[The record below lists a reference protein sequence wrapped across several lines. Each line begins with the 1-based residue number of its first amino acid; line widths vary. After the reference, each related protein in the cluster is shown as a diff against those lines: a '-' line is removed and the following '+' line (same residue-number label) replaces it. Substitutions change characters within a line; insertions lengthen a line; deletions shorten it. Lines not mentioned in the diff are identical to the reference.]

1 MARHGD
7 GGCEDEQ
14 AGTQAATASLG
25 CGGTSDTS
33 FSPCPPPASEWP
45 PQNASEAEGR
55 GWEGSLESSPP
66 QWDPASR
73 DPPGGP
79 SNGSSP
85 GGAAVGSE
93 PPVGPQLEPPGGVT
107 AATTDPVAMPEG
119 CAGCAGEG
127 DASALPPK
135 TGSAEDGQAAVTWPG
150 DGGTVVVALGSPEEP
165 GSGERPTQA
174 SLSSL
179 GVFGGL
185 TAAPPSP
192 PGPQLTTDSAESD
205 LLLAAGGS
213 AAPRTPVLG
222 DPSPVPG
229 AVGDSERP
237 PDLWVA
243 TSSPAPAQ
251 GAHGRTD
258 LTWLEAEEPIT
269 AAPGPAEPP
278 ADRTASEIIDV
289 DYYDLFEGGEGLGG
303 FPGGGQGAAGSAR
316 RQEPEGVATP
326 WALHE
331 LYDDFTPF
339 DEADFYP
346 TTSFYA
352 DGDEEDELEEDDEEE
367 EEEEEGGL
375 EDENS
380 YRPPASA
387 VPGAQPVPR
396 DPRPTGRRDMA
407 LPQPSG
413 VAGGS
418 PTARPRP
425 GERGPPENGTEC
437 RSGYVRHNSSCRS
450 VCDLVPS
457 YCHNGGQCYLVESHG
472 AFCRCNT
479 QDYTWHKGT
488 RCEAIVTDFQ
498 VMCVAVGSAALVVLL
513 LFMLT
518 VFFAKKL
525 YLLKTEN
532 SKLRKT
538 KYRTPSEL
546 HNDNFSLSTIAE
558 GSHPNTMLPGCGGAG
573 AGAAD
578 DGRQRQ
584 AMLEDETLRDAAGV
598 VRMQPLVSP
607 QGCSSNLVS
616 FESKQREAKGFAE
629 REPEEEERGSL

>member
-1 MARHGD
+1 MAP
-7 GGCEDEQ
+7 
-14 AGTQAATASLG
+14 AAARPLALALLLALG
-25 CGGTSDTS
+25 AL
-33 FSPCPPPASEWP
+33 ASEWP
-45 PQNASEAEGR
+45 PQNASEAEER

-66 QWDPASR
+66 QRDPASR
-73 DPPGGP
+73 DLLGGP
-79 SNGSSP
+79 SNSTSP
-85 GGAAVGSE
+85 RGAAAGGE
-93 PPVGPQLEPPGGVT
+93 PPVGSQLEPPGAGT
-107 AATTDPVAMPEG
+107 AATTDPAAMPEG

-135 TGSAEDGQAAVTWPG
+135 VGSAEDGQAAVTWPG
-150 DGGTVVVALGSPEEP
+150 DRGTVAVALSSPEEP
-165 GSGERPTQA
+165 GSGERPTRA
-174 SLSSL
+174 SLASL

-192 PGPQLTTDSAESD
+192 PGLQLVTDSAESD

-213 AAPRTPVLG
+213 AVPRTPVLG
-222 DPSPVPG
+222 DASPVPG
-229 AVGDSERP
+229 AAGDSGRP
-237 PDLWVA
+237 SELWVVA
-243 TSSPAPAQ
+243 SSPAPAQ
-251 GAHGRTD
+251 GARGRTD
-258 LTWLEAEEPIT
+258 LTWLEAEEPVT
-269 AAPGPAEPP
+269 ATSGPAEPP
-278 ADRTASEIIDV
+278 ADRTASEIVDV

-303 FPGGGQGAAGSAR
+303 FPGGGRRAAGSAR
-316 RQEPEGVATP
+316 RQEPEGAATP

-352 DGDEEDELEEDDEEE
+352 DGDEEDELEEDEEE
-367 EEEEEGGL
+367 EEEEEDGGL
-375 EDENS
+375 EDENG

-387 VPGAQPVPR
+387 VPGAQPAPR
-396 DPRPTGRRDMA
+396 DPRPTGRHNVA
-407 LPQPSG
+407 PPQPSS
-413 VAGGS
+413 VPGGS

-425 GERGPPENGTEC
+425 GERGQLENGTEC

-558 GSHPNTMLPGCGGAG
+558 GSHTNEDPSAPHKLQDSLKSCLKDEEPFNIHNSTSPKHDGGKG
-573 AGAAD
+573 EQ
-578 DGRQRQ
+578 DGGELNCLQN
-584 AMLEDETLRDAAGV
+584 
-598 VRMQPLVSP
+598 
-607 QGCSSNLVS
+607 NLT
-616 FESKQREAKGFAE
+616 
-629 REPEEEERGSL
+629 

>member
-1 MARHGD
+1 MAP
-7 GGCEDEQ
+7 
-14 AGTQAATASLG
+14 AAARPRAALALALLLPLG
-25 CGGTSDTS
+25 AL
-33 FSPCPPPASEWP
+33 ASEWP
-45 PQNASEAEGR
+45 PRNASEAEGR
-55 GWEGSLESSPP
+55 AWGGSLESSPP
-66 QWDPASR
+66 PWDPASR

-79 SNGSSP
+79 NNGTGP
-85 GGAAVGSE
+85 GGAPARGE
-93 PPVGPQLEPPGGVT
+93 PHTGPQLEPPGGGT
-107 AATTDPVAMPEG
+107 ATTTDPAVPEG

-127 DASALPPK
+127 DASAVPPK
-135 TGSAEDGQAAVTWPG
+135 PGSAEDGGAAVTWPG
-150 DGGTVVVALGSPEEP
+150 DGGTVAVALGSPEEP
-165 GSGERPTQA
+165 GSGERPTPA
-174 SLSSL
+174 SLPSP
-179 GVFGGL
+179 GGFGGL

-192 PGPQLTTDSAESD
+192 PGRRLNTDSAESD

-213 AAPRTPVLG
+213 APHTPVPG
-222 DPSPVPG
+222 DPSSMPG
-229 AVGDSERP
+229 DLGRP
-237 PDLWVA
+237 PELWGA
-243 TSSPAPAQ
+243 PSSPAPAQ
-251 GAHGRTD
+251 GARGRTD
-258 LTWLEAEEPIT
+258 LTWLEEPIT
-269 AAPGPAEPP
+269 AATGPAEPP
-278 ADRTASEIIDV
+278 ADRTGSEIIDV

-303 FPGGGQGAAGSAR
+303 FPGGSQGAAGSAR
-316 RQEPEGVATP
+316 RREPEEAATP

-352 DGDEEDELEEDDEEE
+352 DGDEEDELDEDEEE
-367 EEEEEGGL
+367 EEEEEDGGL
-375 EDENS
+375 EDENG
-380 YRPPASA
+380 YRLPTAA
-387 VPGAQPVPR
+387 VPGAQPPPR

-407 LPQPSG
+407 PPQPPG
-413 VAGGS
+413 VMGGS

-425 GERGPPENGTEC
+425 GERGQPENGSEC
-437 RSGYVRHNSSCRS
+437 PSGYVRHNSSCRS
-450 VCDLVPS
+450 LCDLVPS

-498 VMCVAVGSAALVVLL
+498 VLCVAVGSAALVVLL

-558 GSHPNTMLPGCGGAG
+558 GSHPNDDPSAPHKLQDSLKSCLKDEEPFNIHSATSPKHDKGEQDGGE
-573 AGAAD
+573 
-578 DGRQRQ
+578 QNCLQ
-584 AMLEDETLRDAAGV
+584 N
-598 VRMQPLVSP
+598 
-607 QGCSSNLVS
+607 NLT
-616 FESKQREAKGFAE
+616 
-629 REPEEEERGSL
+629 

>member
-1 MARHGD
+1 
-7 GGCEDEQ
+7 
-14 AGTQAATASLG
+14 
-25 CGGTSDTS
+25 GGTADMS

-45 PQNASEAEGR
+45 PQNTSETKGR
-55 GWEGSLESSPP
+55 PWEGSLESSPP
-66 QWDPASR
+66 RWDPTSR
-73 DPPGGP
+73 DPLGGP
-79 SNGSSP
+79 SNGTIP
-85 GGAAVGSE
+85 GGTAA
-93 PPVGPQLEPPGGVT
+93 GPQLETPGGST
-107 AATTDPVAMPEG
+107 AATTDAAAMPEG
-119 CAGCAGEG
+119 CVGCAGEG

-135 TGSAEDGQAAVTWPG
+135 SSSAEDSQAAVTWPG
-150 DGGTVVVALGSPEEP
+150 DRATVALGSPEEP
-165 GSGERPTQA
+165 GSGERPTQP
-174 SLSSL
+174 SLPSPA
-179 GVFGGL
+179 GPGGL
-185 TAAPPSP
+185 TAAPPSS
-192 PGPQLTTDSAESD
+192 PGPQLATGSAESD
-205 LLLAAGGS
+205 LLLVARVS

-222 DPSPVPG
+222 EPSSVPD
-229 AVGDSERP
+229 AVGHLERP
-237 PDLWVA
+237 PELWGA

-251 GAHGRTD
+251 GARGRTD
-258 LTWLEAEEPIT
+258 LTWLEAQEPVT
-269 AAPGPAEPP
+269 ATPGLAELP

-303 FPGGGQGAAGSAR
+303 FPGGGRGAAGSV
-316 RQEPEGVATP
+316 RQREPEEAATP

-352 DGDEEDELEEDDEEE
+352 DGDEEDELEEDEEE
-367 EEEEEGGL
+367 EEEEEDGGL

-380 YRPPASA
+380 YQPPASA
-387 VPGAQPVPR
+387 IPGAQPVPR
-396 DPRPTGRRDMA
+396 DPQPTGHRDMA

-413 VAGGS
+413 IAGGS

-425 GERGPPENGTEC
+425 GERGQLENGTEC

-498 VMCVAVGSAALVVLL
+498 VLCVAVGSAALVVLL

-558 GSHPNTMLPGCGGAG
+558 GSHPNDDPSAPHKPQDSLKSCLKDEEPFNIHNLTSPKHDGGG
-573 AGAAD
+573 KGEQE
-578 DGRQRQ
+578 GSELNCLQN
-584 AMLEDETLRDAAGV
+584 
-598 VRMQPLVSP
+598 
-607 QGCSSNLVS
+607 NLT
-616 FESKQREAKGFAE
+616 
-629 REPEEEERGSL
+629 

>member
-1 MARHGD
+1 MAP
-7 GGCEDEQ
+7 
-14 AGTQAATASLG
+14 AAARPRTALALALLLPLG
-25 CGGTSDTS
+25 AL
-33 FSPCPPPASEWP
+33 ASEWP
-45 PQNASEAEGR
+45 PQNTSEADGR

-66 QWDPASR
+66 RWDPTSR
-73 DPPGGP
+73 DPLGGP
-79 SNGSSP
+79 SNSNGTGS
-85 GGAAVGSE
+85 GGAAAGGE
-93 PPVGPQLEPPGGVT
+93 PPAGPQLEPPSRGT
-107 AATTDPVAMPEG
+107 AATMDPAVMLEGCVG
-119 CAGCAGEG
+119 CAGAG
-127 DASALPPK
+127 DTSALPPK
-135 TGSAEDGQAAVTWPG
+135 ASMAEDGQAAVTWPG
-150 DGGTVVVALGSPEEP
+150 DGGTVAVALGSPEEP

-174 SLSSL
+174 SLP
-179 GVFGGL
+179 GPGGL
-185 TAAPPSP
+185 GELTATPPTP
-192 PGPQLTTDSAESD
+192 PGPPLTTDSAESD

-213 AAPRTPVLG
+213 AAPRNPVLG
-222 DPSPVPG
+222 DPSPMPG
-229 AVGDSERP
+229 AAGDSGRP
-237 PDLWVA
+237 PELWGA

-251 GAHGRTD
+251 GARGWTD
-258 LTWLEAEEPIT
+258 LTWLEAEEPVT
-269 AAPGPAEPP
+269 ATPSPAEPP

-303 FPGGGQGAAGSAR
+303 FPGGSQGAAGSVQQR
-316 RQEPEGVATP
+316 EPEGAATP

-352 DGDEEDELEEDDEEE
+352 DGDEEDELEEDEEDEEE
-367 EEEEEGGL
+367 EEEDGGL
-375 EDENS
+375 EDENG

-387 VPGAQPVPR
+387 MPGAQPAPR
-396 DPRPTGRRDMA
+396 DPHPTGRRNVA
-407 LPQPSG
+407 PAQPSG
-413 VAGGS
+413 VMGGSS
-418 PTARPRP
+418 PTAWPRP
-425 GERGPPENGTEC
+425 GERGQPDNGTEC

-538 KYRTPSEL
+538 NRYRTPSEL

-558 GSHPNTMLPGCGGAG
+558 GSHPNDDPSAPHKLQDSLKSCLKDEEPFNIHNSTSPKHDGSGKGEQDAG
-573 AGAAD
+573 ELNCL
-578 DGRQRQ
+578 QN
-584 AMLEDETLRDAAGV
+584 
-598 VRMQPLVSP
+598 
-607 QGCSSNLVS
+607 NLT
-616 FESKQREAKGFAE
+616 
-629 REPEEEERGSL
+629 

>member
-1 MARHGD
+1 SLAEQLGGLGRGQPGLGGAVLWW
-7 GGCEDEQ
+7 GGCVAVGARSELGVTTGAVVGA
-14 AGTQAATASLG
+14 AGPSELG
-25 CGGTSDTS
+25 LWQGLPLR
-33 FSPCPPPASEWP
+33 SPGEAVKDSGCTPPPKW
-45 PQNASEAEGR
+45 
-55 GWEGSLESSPP
+55 L
-66 QWDPASR
+66 
-73 DPPGGP
+73 
-79 SNGSSP
+79 
-85 GGAAVGSE
+85 V
-93 PPVGPQLEPPGGVT
+93 
-107 AATTDPVAMPEG
+107 M
-119 CAGCAGEG
+119 
-127 DASALPPK
+127 
-135 TGSAEDGQAAVTWPG
+135 
-150 DGGTVVVALGSPEEP
+150 
-165 GSGERPTQA
+165 
-174 SLSSL
+174 
-179 GVFGGL
+179 
-185 TAAPPSP
+185 
-192 PGPQLTTDSAESD
+192 LTTDSAESD

-229 AVGDSERP
+229 DSERP

-243 TSSPAPAQ
+243 ASSPAPAQ

-303 FPGGGQGAAGSAR
+303 FPGGGRGAAGSAR

-375 EDENS
+375 EDENR

-413 VAGGS
+413 AAGGS

-558 GSHPNTMLPGCGGAG
+558 GSHPNVRRLPHPHSPHARAHPDDPSAPHKLQDSLKSCLKDEEPFNIHNSTSPKHDGSKGEQDGGG
-573 AGAAD
+573 ELNCL
-578 DGRQRQ
+578 QN
-584 AMLEDETLRDAAGV
+584 
-598 VRMQPLVSP
+598 
-607 QGCSSNLVS
+607 NLT
-616 FESKQREAKGFAE
+616 
-629 REPEEEERGSL
+629 

>member
-1 MARHGD
+1 MAP
-7 GGCEDEQ
+7 
-14 AGTQAATASLG
+14 AAARPRAALALALLLG
-25 CGGTSDTS
+25 AL
-33 FSPCPPPASEWP
+33 ASEWP

-55 GWEGSLESSPP
+55 GWEGSLESSSPW
-66 QWDPASR
+66 WDPAR
-73 DPPGGP
+73 KDPPGGP
-79 SNGSSP
+79 SNGSGP
-85 GGAAVGSE
+85 WGAVAGSE
-93 PPVGPQLEPPGGVT
+93 PPAGPQLDPPGGHPM
-107 AATTDPVAMPEG
+107 ATTDPAAMPEG

-135 TGSAEDGQAAVTWPG
+135 AGSAEDGQAAVTWPG
-150 DGGTVVVALGSPEEP
+150 DGGTVAPGSPEEP

-174 SLSSL
+174 SLPSP

-192 PGPQLTTDSAESD
+192 PSPQLATDSAESD

-213 AAPRTPVLG
+213 AVPQTPVPG

-229 AVGDSERP
+229 AVGDSG
-237 PDLWVA
+237 LWVA
-243 TSSPAPAQ
+243 ASSPAPAQ
-251 GAHGRTD
+251 GARGRTD
-258 LTWLEAEEPIT
+258 LTWLEEPIT
-269 AAPGPAEPP
+269 AVTGPAEPP
-278 ADRTASEIIDV
+278 ADQTASEIIDV
-289 DYYDLFEGGEGLGG
+289 DYYDLFEGGEGMGG

-316 RQEPEGVATP
+316 RREPEGAATP

-352 DGDEEDELEEDDEEE
+352 DGDEEDELEEDEEE
-367 EEEEEGGL
+367 EEEEEDGGL
-375 EDENS
+375 EDENG
-380 YRPPASA
+380 YRPPPSA
-387 VPGAQPVPR
+387 VPGAQPAPR
-396 DPRPTGRRDMA
+396 DPRPTGRRDVA
-407 LPQPSG
+407 PPQPSG

-418 PTARPRP
+418 PTVRPRP
-425 GERGPPENGTEC
+425 GERGQPENGTEC

-558 GSHPNTMLPGCGGAG
+558 GSHPNDDPSAPHKLQDSLKSCLKDEEPFNIHNSTSPKHDGGG
-573 AGAAD
+573 GK
-578 DGRQRQ
+578 GEQEGGELNCLQ
-584 AMLEDETLRDAAGV
+584 N
-598 VRMQPLVSP
+598 
-607 QGCSSNLVS
+607 NLT
-616 FESKQREAKGFAE
+616 
-629 REPEEEERGSL
+629 

>member
-73 DPPGGP
+73 DPPGGA

-127 DASALPPK
+127 DASALPPR
-135 TGSAEDGQAAVTWPG
+135 TGS
-150 DGGTVVVALGSPEEP
+150 
-165 GSGERPTQA
+165 
-174 SLSSL
+174 
-179 GVFGGL
+179 
-185 TAAPPSP
+185 
-192 PGPQLTTDSAESD
+192 
-205 LLLAAGGS
+205 
-213 AAPRTPVLG
+213 
-222 DPSPVPG
+222 
-229 AVGDSERP
+229 
-237 PDLWVA
+237 
-243 TSSPAPAQ
+243 
-251 GAHGRTD
+251 
-258 LTWLEAEEPIT
+258 
-269 AAPGPAEPP
+269 
-278 ADRTASEIIDV
+278 
-289 DYYDLFEGGEGLGG
+289 
-303 FPGGGQGAAGSAR
+303 
-316 RQEPEGVATP
+316 EPEGVATP

-375 EDENS
+375 EDENR

-413 VAGGS
+413 AAGGS

-558 GSHPNTMLPGCGGAG
+558 GSHPNDDPSAPHKLQDSLKSCLKDEEPFNIHNSTSPKHDGSKGEQDGGG
-573 AGAAD
+573 ELNCL
-578 DGRQRQ
+578 QN
-584 AMLEDETLRDAAGV
+584 
-598 VRMQPLVSP
+598 
-607 QGCSSNLVS
+607 NLT
-616 FESKQREAKGFAE
+616 
-629 REPEEEERGSL
+629 